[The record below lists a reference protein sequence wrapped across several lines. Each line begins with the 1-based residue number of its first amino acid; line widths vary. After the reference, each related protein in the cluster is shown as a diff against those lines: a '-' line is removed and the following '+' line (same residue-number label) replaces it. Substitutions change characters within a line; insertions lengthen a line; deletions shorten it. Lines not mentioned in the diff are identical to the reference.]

1 MRFEDLSWMDVEHY
15 LENHDN
21 RAIVTT
27 GACEQHGYLSL
38 LTDIR
43 APLAIADA
51 AARVE
56 HVLIAPPL
64 NFGVSPYFMAYPGTI
79 SLSEDTFRTVVGEAI
94 DSLVAHGFR
103 RLLINNGHGGNTA
116 PLNALLADLQAAYPD
131 ASFSLYEWWRHEKVQ
146 AVAQKAG
153 LYPTHANW
161 LEALPVCRVGD
172 LPEGSKPVVDLA
184 GLETPE
190 QYRDALEDGS
200 FGGAWDA
207 DPLVIDM
214 LFAAAVEALVEA
226 LRAL

>member
-1 MRFEDLSWMDVEHY
+1 MRFEDLAWIDVEHY
-15 LENHDN
+15 LENHDD
-21 RAIVTT
+21 RVIVTT

-79 SLSEDTFRTVVGEAI
+79 SLSEATFKVVVRETLDGLI
-94 DSLVAHGFR
+94 AHGFR
-103 RLLINNGHGGNTA
+103 RLLINNGHGGNTT
-116 PLNALLADLQAAYPD
+116 PLKALLDELRAAYPD
-131 ASFSLYEWWRHEKVQ
+131 ASFGLYEWWRHEKVQ
-146 AVAQKAG
+146 AVAQQAG

-161 LEALPVCRVGD
+161 LEALPVCRVGE
-172 LPEGSKPVVDLA
+172 LPAGSKPVVDLA
-184 GLETPE
+184 RLETPE
-190 QYRDALEDGS
+190 EYRAALQDGS

-207 DPLVIDM
+207 DPLVIDT
-214 LFAAAVEALVEA
+214 LFTAAVEALVDT
-226 LRAL
+226 LRGL